1 MIIIITDNDRNRQ
14 ERKEKMK
21 RFKFLTATALLAL
34 GLAACGADEEK
45 TTESTDTASEET
57 TESTETTAETSAFPM
72 TVSSLTAG
80 RTGEDGTETVFED
93 VTFETMPEK
102 IVVFDTGFLDTL
114 DALGVEG
121 IVGVA
126 KGSSGLPEHLAA
138 KYETDEYANLGTLK
152 DIDLEAVAALEPDA
166 IFISGRQSTF
176 YEQLKEITPNV
187 VFIGSDNADYIDGVK
202 ESIDLGAKIF
212 GKEEKGEELKAT
224 LDEKVAEVAEK
235 AAGYENALVTMYNEK
250 KISGFD
256 NGEDSRFAY
265 VYNDFGFKPVTE
277 DIEASAHGSDFS
289 YESVLAVDPEVL
301 LIIDRTASD
310 VETIKAE
317 IENDIIKQT
326 RAYKEGNIVYLDG
339 TTWYFGS
346 LGATTEVS
354 KVQEILD
361 ELK

>member
-1 MIIIITDNDRNRQ
+1 
-14 ERKEKMK
+14 MK
-21 RFKFLTATALLAL
+21 KWSYIFATSVLAL
-34 GLAACGADEEK
+34 GLTACSTDDKA
-45 TTESTDTASEET
+45 STDTKPEET
-57 TESTETTAETSAFPM
+57 AQNDAYPM
-72 TVSSLTAG
+72 TVSSLTTEKEGQKGAAG
-80 RTGEDGTETVFED
+80 TVFAD
-93 VTFETMPEK
+93 VEFDEMPQN

-126 KGSSGLPEHLAA
+126 KGSSGLPENLS
-138 KYETDEYANLGTLK
+138 KYETDEYVNLGSLK
-152 DIDLEAVAALEPDA
+152 DIDLEAVAATEPDV
-166 IFISGRQSTF
+166 IFISGRQTSF

-187 VFIGSDNADYIDGVK
+187 VYVGSDNTDYLDGVK
-202 ESIDLGAKIF
+202 ESIDLAAEMFAKED
-212 GKEEKGEELKAT
+212 KAKELKAD
-224 LDEKVAEVAEK
+224 LDKTNEKLNELAS
-235 AAGYENALVTMYNEK
+235 GYDNALVAMYNDK

-265 VYNDFGFKPVTE
+265 VYNEFGFKPVTE
-277 DIEASAHGSDFS
+277 DIEASTHGSDFS

-310 VETIKAE
+310 VETIKAD

-326 RAYKEGNIVYLDG
+326 TAYKEGNIVYLDG

-346 LGATTEVS
+346 LGATTELS
-354 KVQEILD
+354 KMQEILD